1 MVSRLIYILKFI
13 ILTIIFLFIAIVQN
27 NLLLIGINGN
37 LVPDI
42 SIFIIFYLFFVDGS
56 ISYFGVFLLCIM
68 FDVINMLPTC
78 VTAISTLIACKVI
91 EAILSK
97 TVLNIKKNMPIIFLI
112 YFLVYNII
120 ELFIMMYLYDRYFI
134 PLFVNPII
142 NFFGF
147 IAFKYVMEY
156 IHNLV
161 GREN

>member
-1 MVSRLIYILKFI
+1 MEKDIQKNIIETYILKFI

-112 YFLVYNII
+112 YLDILINLSLHSTLFTLFL
-120 ELFIMMYLYDRYFI
+120 
-134 PLFVNPII
+134 
-142 NFFGF
+142 FF
-147 IAFKYVMEY
+147 
-156 IHNLV
+156 
-161 GREN
+161 